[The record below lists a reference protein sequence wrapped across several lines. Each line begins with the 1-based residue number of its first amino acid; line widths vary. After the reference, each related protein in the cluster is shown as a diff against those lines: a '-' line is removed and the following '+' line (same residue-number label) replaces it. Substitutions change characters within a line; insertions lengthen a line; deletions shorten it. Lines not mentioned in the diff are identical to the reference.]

1 MIIGKRIK
9 ELKSEL
15 KYKRHNN
22 DFVIIDDE
30 RAIINSINPIKDVD
44 GFLPN
49 SIFTQCTPLGVISLF
64 KEINYNF
71 YDMDN
76 YIESISQETIPHLFE
91 KGEDYFREWET
102 KACKEMSKL
111 KRSVIACGG
120 GVVKKDINMEILKK
134 ECLIIFIDRPVEN
147 IVEDVNVKT
156 RPLLKE
162 GVHKVY
168 DLYNERYN
176 LYIKAA
182 DIRIENRGT
191 IDEIILKIKSSV
203 KERIVK

>member
-1 MIIGKRIK
+1 MANLTDKIVMIGMPGCGKSTLG
-9 ELKSEL
+9 E
-15 KYKRHNN
+15 
-22 DFVIIDDE
+22 
-30 RAIINSINPIKDVD
+30 
-44 GFLPN
+44 
-49 SIFTQCTPLGVISLF
+49 IFA

-71 YDMDN
+71 CDMDN

-134 ECLIIFIDRPVEN
+134 ECLIIFIDRPVEI

-176 LYIKAA
+176 LYMKAA